1 MSVLS
6 AAIHGTAAFPL
17 DVSLRAEPGITVVFG
32 PSGSGKSTLM
42 RAILGAIRPSAGRI
56 ALGERVLFD
65 SERGID
71 VPLRHRRIG
80 IVFQDAEP
88 FPHMDA
94 RRNVAFGVRS
104 GDRARRADS
113 WLARVGASALAAR
126 RGAVLSGG
134 ERQRIALAR
143 ALAAEPEALLLDEPL
158 SGLELASREQVG
170 ARLRTLRREARIPFV
185 LVTHDPRE
193 ALRLGDRLVYL
204 ERGRVV
210 AEGTPAELLAPG
222 GAAAHAAGST
232 NWLRATVIEIRSD
245 EARVDLGGTVV
256 VTGPLPAPPGTIVD
270 LALPA
275 EEPILA
281 RGEVAG
287 VSARNSLP
295 GIVSSLTEREGVV
308 SVIVATP
315 VPLRIHVTP
324 ESARELGLAPGV
336 KVIVLVKA
344 TAFRP

>member
-1 MSVLS
+1 MSALS
-6 AAIHGTAAFPL
+6 VEIRGTGAFPL
-17 DVSLRAEPGITVVFG
+17 DLSMRAEPGITVVFG
-32 PSGSGKSTLM
+32 PSGAGKSTLL

-56 ALGERVLFD
+56 ALGDRVLFD
-65 SERGID
+65 GRGID
-71 VPLRHRRIG
+71 VPIRRRRIG
-80 IVFQDAEP
+80 VVFQDAEP

-94 RRNVAFGVRS
+94 RANVAFGVRE
-104 GDRARRADS
+104 GDRAQKADS
-113 WLARVGASALAAR
+113 WLSRVGGQTLAPK
-126 RGAVLSGG
+126 RGSMLSGG
-134 ERQRIALAR
+134 ERQRVALAR

-170 ARLRTLRREARIPFV
+170 ALLLELRRRARIPFV

-204 ERGRVV
+204 DRGRIV
-210 AEGTPAELLAPG
+210 AEGKPSDLLAPG
-222 GAAAHAAGST
+222 GAAAHVAGST
-232 NWLRATVIEIRSD
+232 NWLRAVVMESGPD
-245 EARVDLGGTVV
+245 EARVDLGGTFV
-256 VTGPLPAPPGTIVD
+256 VTGPLHAPTGTVVD

-281 RGEVAG
+281 RGEVHG

-295 GIVSSLTEREGVV
+295 GIVSSLTGRDGVV
-308 SVIVATP
+308 AVIVATP

-336 KVIVLVKA
+336 KVVVLVKA
-344 TAFRP
+344 SAFRP